1 LHELASV
8 ELDLSIPPTIQT
20 PTTPFSTL
28 KELPTLRTSLT
39 RLHDT
44 LVFKNPETAILIGGD
59 CSISLPA
66 VTFFVSAVRKR
77 GGKLGVIWLDAHADI
92 NTPAIS
98 PSGNLH
104 GMVTGFLLGLPGTEG
119 IFPFQTATAIIDPK
133 DIVYLATRD
142 LDDEEI
148 TTINQIGITVIRPDR
163 LPAIDE
169 LLTTLDHCTE
179 IYLHF
184 DLDSLDPSE
193 CDGGQNFKVPG
204 GTNWNVVKRLIK
216 ELKRWKRLVAMSVV
230 EGDGNV
236 QDQKIAHGIDDIL
249 SEIVT

>member
-8 ELDLSIPPTIQT
+8 ELDLSTPPTIQT
-20 PTTPFSTL
+20 PTRPFSTL

-44 LVFKNPETAILIGGD
+44 LVSQKPENAILIGGD

-66 VTFFVSAVRKR
+66 VTFFAYAVRER

-92 NTPAIS
+92 NTPITS

-104 GMVTGFLLGLPGTEG
+104 GMVTGFLLDLPGTSG
-119 IFPFQTATAIIDPK
+119 VFSFQTATTIIDPK

-148 TTINQIGITVIRPDR
+148 TTINELGITIIRPDR
-163 LPAIDE
+163 LPPFDQILRA
-169 LLTTLDHCTE
+169 LDHCTE

-204 GTNWNVVKRLIK
+204 GTNWNVVKRLVK
-216 ELKRWKRLVAMSVV
+216 ELKSWKRLVGVAVV
-230 EGDGNV
+230 EGDGHV
-236 QDQKIAHGIDDIL
+236 EDQKIVHGLDDII
-249 SEIVT
+249 SEIHA

>member
-1 LHELASV
+1 M
-8 ELDLSIPPTIQT
+8 
-20 PTTPFSTL
+20 
-28 KELPTLRTSLT
+28 T
-39 RLHDT
+39 RLHDI
-44 LVFKNPETAILIGGD
+44 LVSKTPENAILIGGD

-66 VTFFVSAVRKR
+66 VTFFASAVRKR

-92 NTPAIS
+92 NTPATS

-104 GMVTGFLLGLPGTEG
+104 GMVTGFLLGLPGTVG
-119 IFPFQTATAIIDPK
+119 VFPFQTATAIIDPK

-142 LDDEEI
+142 LDGEEI
-148 TTINQIGITVIRPDR
+148 TTINEIGITIIRPDR

-169 LLTTLDHCTE
+169 ILRALDHCTE

-204 GTNWNVVKRLIK
+204 GTNWNVVKGLVK
-216 ELKRWKRLVAMSVV
+216 ELKRWKRLVAVAVV
-230 EGDGNV
+230 EGDGHIE
-236 QDQKIAHGIDDIL
+236 DQEIVSGLDDIL